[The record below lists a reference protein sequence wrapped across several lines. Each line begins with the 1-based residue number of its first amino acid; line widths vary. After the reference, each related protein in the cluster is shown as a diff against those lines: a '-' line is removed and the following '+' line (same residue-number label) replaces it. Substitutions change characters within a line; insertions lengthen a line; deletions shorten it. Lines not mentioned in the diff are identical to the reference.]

1 MSLDIE
7 MQIDKLIQQKDINA
21 LADLLEKDAYDSA
34 NIPYLVRAP
43 KALAKIGGESAAAV
57 LEAVVVRGKT
67 AYWVIDDAVTELGNL
82 GMQRSVPAICKALEK
97 DHAGQFDWS
106 ICAVALGKI
115 GGQAALDGLIQSFKQ
130 PQHARAYVA
139 TIKSLGKIGGQR
151 AAEAIVAQLNHE
163 EKEVRNAAV
172 SEIYNIGHEAPTRM
186 LTNALS
192 NASEAAICA
201 ICCALEKKRDI
212 GAVSSLKQ
220 KLVHTKRTRKQ
231 VAHTLA
237 ELDEPKYEGIILG
250 DSRDL
255 DRLIEA
261 EGREIL
267 VGWIRAEQH
276 IIEAALSRWFDEE
289 VMLATELMMVDPVK
303 GRSAMLRFFAKA
315 EGELRKDAAER
326 LDAVGDTIWREIFL
340 GDEHDFARFA
350 RAQAQGQIS
359 RAGLIFIFNRS
370 EYCTR
375 HQLAACLMA
384 EGASDVKGAL
394 RKARV
399 PILCYDDNYDDD
411 EEDTFSDLRES
422 DFSGGY

>member
-7 MQIDKLIQQKDINA
+7 KRMEKLIQQKDISA
-21 LADLLEKDAYDSA
+21 LADMLEKDACDSA

-43 KALAKIGGESAAAV
+43 KALGKIGGEAAAAA
-57 LEAVVVRGKT
+57 LEAVVRRGET
-67 AYWVIDDAVTELGNL
+67 AYWVIDDAVAELGNL
-82 GMQRSVPAICKALEK
+82 GMERSVPAICKALEK
-97 DHAGQFDWS
+97 DHTGQFDWS

-115 GGQAALDGLIQSFKQ
+115 GGQAALDGLIESFKQ
-130 PQHARAYVA
+130 PRHAKACVA

-151 AAEAIVAQLNHE
+151 AAEAVVAQLNHE
-163 EKEVRNAAV
+163 EKDVRNAAV
-172 SEIYNIGHEAPTRM
+172 SEIYNIGHAAPTRM
-186 LTNALS
+186 LTDALS

-201 ICCALEKKRDI
+201 IACALEKKREI
-212 GAVSSLKQ
+212 SAVPSLKQ

-237 ELDEPKYEGIILG
+237 ELDEPKYEGLIRG

-255 DRLIEA
+255 DRLIET
-261 EGREIL
+261 EGRETL
-267 VGWIRAEQH
+267 VGWIRAEQR
-276 IIEAALSRWFDEE
+276 IIETALSRWFDEE
-289 VMLATELMMVDPVK
+289 VMLATELMMVNPAK

-315 EGELRKDAAER
+315 EGELRKDAADR
-326 LDAVGDTIWREIFL
+326 LKAAGETIWREIFL

-350 RAQAQGQIS
+350 LAQAQGQIS
-359 RAGLIFIFNRS
+359 RADLIFIFNRS
-370 EYCTR
+370 EYRTR

-394 RKARV
+394 RKAKV

-422 DFSGGY
+422 DFSGY